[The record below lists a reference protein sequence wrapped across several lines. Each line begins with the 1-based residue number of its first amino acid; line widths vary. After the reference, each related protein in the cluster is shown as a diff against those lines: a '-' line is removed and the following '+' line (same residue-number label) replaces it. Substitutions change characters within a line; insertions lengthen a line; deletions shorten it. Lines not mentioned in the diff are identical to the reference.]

1 MFIYTVFRKII
12 HHVGSYLRRIK
23 KIYYKMCGI
32 KIGQNTMI
40 SLGAKLDVRRGEIII
55 GNNCTITYGCILLS
69 HDATAKSLHPGD
81 NGAGK
86 IIIEDDVF
94 IGVGTIVMRN
104 VRIGKGA
111 IIGAGSVITKDVP
124 AGAIVIGNPQ
134 RIIGYRPGYEPIKKN

>member
-1 MFIYTVFRKII
+1 MNIASTARKFV
-12 HHVGSYLRRIK
+12 HHLGNFLRSIK
-23 KIYYKMCGI
+23 MAYYRLCGI
-32 KIGQNTMI
+32 KIGPNTMI

-69 HDATAKSLHPGD
+69 HDATAKWLHPGD

-124 AGAIVIGNPQ
+124 AGAIVTGNPQ
-134 RIIGYRPGYEPIKKN
+134 RIIGYRPGYELKDI